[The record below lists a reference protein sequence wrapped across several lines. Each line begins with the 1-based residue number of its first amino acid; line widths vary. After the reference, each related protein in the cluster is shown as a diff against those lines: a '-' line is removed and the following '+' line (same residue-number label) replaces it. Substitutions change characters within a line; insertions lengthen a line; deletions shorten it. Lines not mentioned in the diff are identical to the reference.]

1 MAKDPTGCE
10 TIDLFDWLESQI
22 DSPEGHQNIRD
33 FMCRN
38 LRLND
43 RAANDESEMW
53 TIFNRL
59 NELCFMGDDENKI
72 EAIGAEARA
81 DKARRIAALQKEFAE
96 YKNRLS
102 RLIDRELG
110 MGEG

>member
-1 MAKDPTGCE
+1 MAKDPTNLI
-10 TIDLFDWLESQI
+10 TIDLFEWLEEQMN
-22 DSPEGHQNIRD
+22 SPEGKQDIKD
-33 FMCRN
+33 YMLRN

-43 RAANDESEMW
+43 RSANDESEVW

-81 DKARRIAALQKEFAE
+81 DKARRIAALQQEFAE
-96 YKNRLS
+96 YKKQLS
-102 RLIDRELG
+102 EWVDRELK
-110 MGEG
+110 

>member
-1 MAKDPTGCE
+1 MN
-10 TIDLFDWLESQI
+10 
-22 DSPEGHQNIRD
+22 SPEGKQDIKD
-33 FMCRN
+33 YMLRN

-43 RAANDESEMW
+43 RSANDESEVW

-81 DKARRIAALQKEFAE
+81 DKARRIAALQQEFAE
-96 YKNRLS
+96 YKKQLS
-102 RLIDRELG
+102 EWVDRELK
-110 MGEG
+110 